1 LIDFSMI
8 KYRSLI
14 DAPLEKKLYQLIISR
29 LEGKDIQSPQYQDNI
44 VRLVQNG
51 IGGFILF
58 GGRKDEVRHFI
69 QTLQTVSEIPLFI
82 ASDIERGV
90 GQQLHSTT
98 LFPCQMA
105 MAAAI
110 DRFNPHDISILEQAI
125 QSVTCE
131 AEHVGINMPLIPV
144 LDVNQDPDN
153 PIICTR
159 AFSDD
164 PEVVTW
170 FGLKYIEILEKAGLV
185 SCAKHFP
192 GHGDTSI
199 DSHISLPVI
208 RKSFKE
214 LISTDIVPFRAAI
227 AHGVSSIMIGHL
239 SLPAIDSLPASL
251 SREIHLLLR
260 SELGFEGLI
269 LTDALTMSALNH
281 IPDVAVRCLNAGADI
296 LLHPADPDETVK
308 TLLSTLLSGKLHE
321 DRVDTAVGRIINRK
335 EMLYEITTQDP
346 NYQENAILSSQITE
360 KSVSLIKSAPG
371 ILPVVS
377 EENMHIFMA
386 GDHEPSDRSP
396 LRTLSPNV
404 WMLHEYGDSFNLR
417 NSTAVIA
424 VFTSI
429 SAWKG
434 SSGITRDEKQQIRNI
449 VSSSHKSIVL
459 SFGNPYILRYFPE
472 ADILIAA
479 YEATDQA
486 QKTVIKWLKGS
497 GRLEG
502 RIPVRLL

>member
-1 LIDFSMI
+1 MI
-8 KYRSLI
+8 KSGSII
-14 DAPLEKKLYQLIISR
+14 DAPLEKKLYELIISR
-29 LEGKDIQSPQYQDNI
+29 LDGEDIQSLQYRDNI

-69 QTLQTVSEIPLFI
+69 KSLQTISEIPLFI

-90 GQQLHSTT
+90 GQQVRSAT

-110 DRFNPHDISILEQAI
+110 DRFKPHDVSILEEAI
-125 QSVTCE
+125 QSVACE
-131 AEHVGINMPLIPV
+131 AEHIGVNMPLIPV

-164 PEVVTW
+164 PEIVTW
-170 FGLKYIEILEKAGLV
+170 FGLKYIQILEKAGLV

-208 RKSFKE
+208 RKPYEE
-214 LISTDIVPFRAAI
+214 LISTDIMPFRAAI
-227 AHGVSSIMIGHL
+227 THGVSSIMIGHL
-239 SLPAIDSLPASL
+239 SIPAIDSLPASL
-251 SREIHLLLR
+251 SREIHSMLR
-260 SELGFEGLI
+260 NELGFEGLI

-281 IPDVAVRCLNAGADI
+281 IPDVAVRCLNAGADV

-308 TLLSTLLSGKLHE
+308 TLLSAFLSGHLHE
-321 DRVDTAVGRIINRK
+321 DRIDTALTRIVNRK
-335 EMLYEITTQDP
+335 EMLRDITAQDP
-346 NYQENAILSSQITE
+346 DYQVHANLSSQITD
-360 KSVSLIKSAPG
+360 KSVSLIKLAPG

-377 EENMHIFMA
+377 EENTHIFIA
-386 GDHEPSDRSP
+386 GDQEPSYISP
-396 LRTLSPNV
+396 LKTLSPNV
-404 WMLHEYGDSFNLR
+404 WMLHEYSESFDLH

-429 SAWKG
+429 AAWKG
-434 SSGITRDEKQQIRNI
+434 SSGISEDDKQQIRNI
-449 VSSSHKSIVL
+449 VRGSRKSIVL
-459 SFGNPYILRYFPE
+459 SFGNPYVLRYFPE
-472 ADILIAA
+472 SDILIAA

-486 QKTVIKWLKGS
+486 QNTVIKWLKGS